1 MAYGVKYRL
10 NFSDVRSRK
19 RRVEIL
25 KNGYGGEVL
34 PMIGTDEPVVI
45 EWKADDDFYEPLIG
59 SQCALNLWV
68 TDAVTYDQFYLFNER
83 EYMVKVYYESAPDV
97 YTVYWQGWIANDIY
111 SEAITTTPY
120 QLTVNANDGLGSLEA
135 FDTWIPA
142 IGDPDPTL
150 WKFIYKNL
158 QQIDLGFEIWISNDI
173 REFSESTWNN
183 VFDDVTIYKEGV
195 FENNYIIQDAKKV
208 LRSILLA
215 FNCKIY
221 QAYGRW
227 IIANA
232 SSYGDQRVINGIQD
246 GSLSGSGILA
256 AKQGYLNAGS
266 EDIKYEIYSA
276 AGANT
281 GGVTDNYLRIVPQYF
296 KAINNNLT
304 RLIKRPLRR
313 YQEILNIKQKRI
325 DSNLNASFEFE
336 YENWD
341 TTFGAVGTFVTDAF
355 AGRKAIKF
363 TGTSALGVYQTKL
376 FSTGAGSAIK
386 GNDYQA
392 LFSVNIDQGGS
403 DNRLPWYLRIEYTS
417 GSYKYWSEVNKS
429 WGTSGSILWNEA
441 AVIGNGTFE
450 SLRFTAKD
458 APDNGQ
464 LQIGFALPY
473 INATGSYDAMY
484 LDNCAIRN
492 IDNEVNQYNEAFA
505 IREQSGTF
513 IASDILEHDGI
524 YVANVGEI
532 VFWGAFINY
541 PAFRRAQD
549 AAPKYIEEIVTQQR
563 LNDFREYCKT
573 YEGDLSSASQYL
585 VLSMMN
591 KVYFKFNTFTETDSA
606 IMDNMKFM
614 VKSDVYSINC
624 HIPNNY
630 TDVASTYRLS
640 YQE

>member
-1 MAYGVKYRL
+1 
-10 NFSDVRSRK
+10 
-19 RRVEIL
+19 
-25 KNGYGGEVL
+25 
-34 PMIGTDEPVVI
+34 
-45 EWKADDDFYEPLIG
+45 
-59 SQCALNLWV
+59 
-68 TDAVTYDQFYLFNER
+68 
-83 EYMVKVYYESAPDV
+83 
-97 YTVYWQGWIANDIY
+97 
-111 SEAITTTPY
+111 
-120 QLTVNANDGLGSLEA
+120 
-135 FDTWIPA
+135 
-142 IGDPDPTL
+142 
-150 WKFIYKNL
+150 
-158 QQIDLGFEIWISNDI
+158 
-173 REFSESTWNN
+173 
-183 VFDDVTIYKEGV
+183 
-195 FENNYIIQDAKKV
+195 
-208 LRSILLA
+208 
-215 FNCKIY
+215 
-221 QAYGRW
+221 
-227 IIANA
+227 
-232 SSYGDQRVINGIQD
+232 
-246 GSLSGSGILA
+246 
-256 AKQGYLNAGS
+256 
-266 EDIKYEIYSA
+266 
-276 AGANT
+276 
-281 GGVTDNYLRIVPQYF
+281 
-296 KAINNNLT
+296 
-304 RLIKRPLRR
+304 LRR

-376 FSTGAGSAIK
+376 FSTGAGQAIA

-417 GSYKYWSEVNKS
+417 GSYKYWAEDIKS
-429 WGTSGSILWNEA
+429 WGTSGSIIWNEA
-441 AVIGNGTFE
+441 SVIGNGTFE
-450 SLRFTAKD
+450 SFRFTAKN
-458 APDNGQ
+458 APDDGQ

-492 IDNEVNQYNEAFA
+492 IDNEVNQYNEAYA

-541 PAFRRAQD
+541 PSFKRAQD
-549 AAPKYIEEIVTQQR
+549 TTPKFIEEIVTQQR

-624 HIPNNY
+624 HVPNNY
-630 TDVASTYRLS
+630 TDVESTYRLS